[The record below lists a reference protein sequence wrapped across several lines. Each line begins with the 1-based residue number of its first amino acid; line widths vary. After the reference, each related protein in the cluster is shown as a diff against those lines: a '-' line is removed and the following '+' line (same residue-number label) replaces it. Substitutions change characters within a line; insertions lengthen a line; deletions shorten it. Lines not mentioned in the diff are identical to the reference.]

1 MISYRLDIQVK
12 ALFSVDVIVER
23 PSKSVIEFMVKA
35 KANFKSKSTANNVDI
50 YIPVPD
56 DSEKPQ
62 FKSSVGTI

>member
-1 MISYRLDIQVK
+1 
-12 ALFSVDVIVER
+12 VIVER